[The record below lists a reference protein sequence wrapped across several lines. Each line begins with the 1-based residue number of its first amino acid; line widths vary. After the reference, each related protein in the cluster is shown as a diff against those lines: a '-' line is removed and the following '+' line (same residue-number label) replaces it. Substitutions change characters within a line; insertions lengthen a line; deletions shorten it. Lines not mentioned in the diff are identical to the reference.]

1 MNRREVLNGFVVGGL
16 IAMTPAIQASAQQP
30 TAAAGWPVKPLPFD
44 PTKLRGLSE
53 KLLVSHH
60 DNNYAGAARRV
71 GQIQE
76 MLAGLPQNAPGFQVK
91 GLKMEELIAT
101 NSAILHEE
109 YFGNLGGDGK
119 SSGSLQQALAR
130 DFGSLARWEQDFRAT
145 SAALGGGSGWAILN
159 FNLRDGKLHNYI
171 AFDHTDNMAF
181 GRPILVN
188 DMFEHA
194 YHMDYGSAAAMYIDA
209 FMQNTNWQECNRRY
223 EEAVKVYSTL
233 KG

>member
-1 MNRREVLNGFVVGGL
+1 MTRRKLLESLAATAAVSAIGVELQ
-16 IAMTPAIQASAQQP
+16 AQTPAAR
-30 TAAAGWPVKPLPFD
+30 GWPIKPLPFD
-44 PTKLRGLSE
+44 PKKLKGLSE

-71 GQIQE
+71 GQIQQ
-76 MLAGLPQNAPGFQVK
+76 MLAGLSSNAPGFQLK

-119 SSGSLQQALAR
+119 ASGSVQQALSQQ
-130 DFGSLARWEQDFRAT
+130 FGGFDKWEQEFRAT
-145 SAALGGGSGWAILN
+145 SAALGGGSGWAILSY
-159 FNLRDGKLHNYI
+159 NLRDGKLHNYI
-171 AFDHTDNMAF
+171 AFDHTDNVAF

-194 YHMDYGSAAAMYIDA
+194 YHMDFGSAAAMYIDA
-209 FMQNTNWQECNRRY
+209 FMQNVNWDECNKRL
-223 EEAVKVYSTL
+223 EEANKMYASL
-233 KG
+233 RR